1 MRDIAAPTEDPCRN
15 DGGVLVLD
23 GHRGQTLQLSAP
35 SAARAIPR
43 WSSIIF
49 ALAPA
54 LLLAC
59 PVILPTS
66 VRTGYCTVVQ

>member
-15 DGGVLVLD
+15 DGGVLVMN
-23 GHRGQTLQLSAP
+23 GHRGQTLQFSAP

-54 LLLAC
+54 LLLSCDFAHF
-59 PVILPTS
+59 
-66 VRTGYCTVVQ
+66 R